1 MDMDNFTNESTC
13 ASENVTVEPYSVT
26 NQFRLPE
33 WQVALWTLPYT
44 AIVLAAIVGNSI
56 VIWIVFA
63 HANMRTVTNYFLV
76 NLAFADVSIAMS
88 ASIYTLTAICLE
100 RYIAIVHPLKPR
112 MSRMCAKSV
121 IAAIWLCAA
130 TVNVPLCVYSHFYTF
145 TYGEEEWSVC
155 RFQWPNDN
163 VQFWYDVGLMIVN
176 YFMPLLVMAVAY
188 TIVGFTLW
196 AGKIPGEATQRHVEQ
211 MKAKRRV
218 VKMMV
223 IVVVTFCVCWLPYHV
238 YFLIDSSYK
247 EWKHIQQVYLA
258 VFWLAMSNSM
268 YNPFIYCWL
277 NKRDPSGARSVARL
291 DPCGVCSAGQL
302 SGPWR
307 VPGGIPTGSSR
318 VFEQAGACSAARRV
332 PGSEVTASLRRISP
346 NGARSVFNS
355 ELKSIRRPR
364 GAKNRPAAV
373 GKPAGLRPG
382 PVRFRYGFQTA
393 LRWCPG
399 VPSPKDPCDSSLK
412 MNRFTKST
420 STQLSTMRVVSTV
433 HKSTSS
439 SSRIARRVSETSVV

>member
-13 ASENVTVEPYSVT
+13 AVENVTVEPFFT
-26 NQFRLPE
+26 NQFKLPE

-76 NLAFADVSIAMS
+76 NLAFADVSIASFNTIFTFTFSVTGDWYYGKFYCYFMNFVPTTAVS

-277 NKRDPSGARSVARL
+277 NKR
-291 DPCGVCSAGQL
+291 
-302 SGPWR
+302 
-307 VPGGIPTGSSR
+307 
-318 VFEQAGACSAARRV
+318 
-332 PGSEVTASLRRISP
+332 
-346 NGARSVFNS
+346 
-355 ELKSIRRPR
+355 
-364 GAKNRPAAV
+364 
-373 GKPAGLRPG
+373 
-382 PVRFRYGFQTA
+382 FRYGFQTA

>member
-13 ASENVTVEPYSVT
+13 AVENATGEPFSAT
-26 NQFRLPE
+26 NQFKLPH

-76 NLAFADVSIAMS
+76 NLAFADVSIASFNTIFTFTFSVTGVWYYGKFYCFFMNFVPTTAVS

-130 TVNVPLCVYSHFYTF
+130 TVNVPLCIYSHFYTF
-145 TYGEEEWSVC
+145 KYREEEWSVC
-155 RFQWPNDN
+155 SFQWPDDN
-163 VQFWYDVGLMIVN
+163 VKFWYDVGLMIIN

-211 MKAKRRV
+211 MKAKRKV

-238 YFLIDSSYK
+238 YFLLDSSYK

-277 NKRDPSGARSVARL
+277 N
-291 DPCGVCSAGQL
+291 Q
-302 SGPWR
+302 
-307 VPGGIPTGSSR
+307 
-318 VFEQAGACSAARRV
+318 
-332 PGSEVTASLRRISP
+332 
-346 NGARSVFNS
+346 
-355 ELKSIRRPR
+355 
-364 GAKNRPAAV
+364 
-373 GKPAGLRPG
+373 
-382 PVRFRYGFQTA
+382 RFRYGFQTA

-399 VPSPKDPCDSSLK
+399 VPFPKDPDSSLK

-420 STQLSTMRVVSTV
+420 STQVSTVRLNTV
-433 HKSTSS
+433 HKSTTA
-439 SSRIARRVSETSVV
+439 SSRGARRVSETSVV